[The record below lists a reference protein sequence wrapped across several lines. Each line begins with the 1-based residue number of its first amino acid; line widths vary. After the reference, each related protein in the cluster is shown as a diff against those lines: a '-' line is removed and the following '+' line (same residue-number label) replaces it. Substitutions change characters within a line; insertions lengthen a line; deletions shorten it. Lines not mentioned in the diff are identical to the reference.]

1 MENNIDEIQEVEL
14 KEQAEN
20 ENGPEHEDVFGI
32 PADDVELEEFEEE
45 VEE

>member
-1 MENNIDEIQEVEL
+1 MPEEFNDIEL

-20 ENGPEHEDVFGI
+20 ENGPEHEEGFGI